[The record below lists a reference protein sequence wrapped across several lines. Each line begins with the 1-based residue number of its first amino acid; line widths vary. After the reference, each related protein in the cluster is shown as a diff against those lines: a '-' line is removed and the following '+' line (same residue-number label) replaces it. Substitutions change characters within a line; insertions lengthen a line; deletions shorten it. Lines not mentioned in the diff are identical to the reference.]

1 VTADAAIAIRPIGRV
16 RSTRVATGDDGWDAE
31 QASIE
36 LDDAFEPDALAGLET
51 FSHAEIFFVFDRVA
65 EDAVERG
72 ARHPRGNPDWPRVG
86 IFAQRGKDRPN
97 RLGATIVEIVSRS
110 GRTLVVHGLDAVH
123 ELVDLLAADGL
134 RLTGVLATHWHPD
147 HAGGN
152 EQARGS
158 LVAPA
163 EIGRVI
169 DDARG
174 IAVAPFDGDFVAA
187 RQRHDRQVS
196 RGALM
201 LQSLPEYAT
210 EIRRRD
216 RQVPPPSRWRRHR
229 PPSTAQAFPPA
240 RAQ

>member
-36 LDDAFEPDALAGLET
+36 LDDAFEPEALAGLET

-110 GRTLVVHGLDAVH
+110 GRTLVVHGLDAVDGTPVVDIKPVMAEFLPRSAVRQPAWSQ
-123 ELVDLLAADGL
+123 EL
-134 RLTGVLATHWHPD
+134 
-147 HAGGN
+147 
-152 EQARGS
+152 
-158 LVAPA
+158 
-163 EIGRVI
+163 
-169 DDARG
+169 
-174 IAVAPFDGDFVAA
+174 
-187 RQRHDRQVS
+187 
-196 RGALM
+196 M
-201 LQSLPEYAT
+201 
-210 EIRRRD
+210 RRYW
-216 RQVPPPSRWRRHR
+216 S
-229 PPSTAQAFPPA
+229 
-240 RAQ
+240 